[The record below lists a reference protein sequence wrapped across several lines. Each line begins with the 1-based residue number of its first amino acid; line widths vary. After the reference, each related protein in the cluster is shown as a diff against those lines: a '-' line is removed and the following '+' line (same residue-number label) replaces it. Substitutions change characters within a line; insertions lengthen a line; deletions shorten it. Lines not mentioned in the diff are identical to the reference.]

1 MLSSSKKRLDDC
13 QDNKVKNKQSID
25 HPDDWANF
33 FGFTSRNFCDG
44 KEDEACCDTVR
55 DDLKNW
61 NNLFVVTAIIAFL
74 FLKV

>member
-33 FGFTSRNFCDG
+33 FGFTTRNFCDG

-55 DDLKNW
+55 NTKKTETNCL
-61 NNLFVVTAIIAFL
+61 LL
-74 FLKV
+74 LLL

>member
-25 HPDDWANF
+25 YPDDGANF

-44 KEDEACCDTVR
+44 EEDEACGDTIR
-55 DDLKNW
+55 DAVSQSHED
-61 NNLFVVTAIIAFL
+61 
-74 FLKV
+74 